1 MAMEEGE
8 ERVYV
13 VPLRKAK
20 HAPRRKRAPRAVT
33 ELRTFLQRHTK
44 VDNVIIGQ
52 SLNERVWSRGI
63 QKPPPRIRVK
73 ATKYVEEEEE
83 FIIAELAE

>member
-1 MAMEEGE
+1 MTMEEGE

-20 HAPRRKRAPRAVT
+20 HVPRRKRAPRAVT
-33 ELRTFLQRHTK
+33 ELRNFLQRHTK

-52 SLNERVWSRGI
+52 SLNEKVWSRGI

>member
-1 MAMEEGE
+1 MTMEEGE

-20 HAPRRKRAPRAVT
+20 LAPRRKRASRAVR
-33 ELRTFLQRHTK
+33 ELRAFLQQHTK
-44 VDNVIIGQ
+44 VDNIIIDQ
-52 SLNERVWSRGI
+52 ALNERVWTRGI
-63 QKPPPRIRVK
+63 QKPPPRVRVK

-83 FIIAELAE
+83 FVRAELAE